1 MDHYPLK
8 PENMRAPAHLS
19 RAEIQQSLEELD
31 NKIKILQG
39 RAHATTADSNH
50 TYHEHI
56 AGLEKKRALLAQK
69 LEATQDETSNTWT
82 DIKNGLQNL
91 KDEIRNMLD

>member
-1 MDHYPLK
+1 
-8 PENMRAPAHLS
+8 MRAPAHLS

>member
-19 RAEIQQSLEELD
+19 RTEIQQSLEELD
-31 NKIKILQG
+31 GKIKILRG
-39 RAHATTADSNH
+39 RANATASDSKH

-56 AGLEKKRALLAQK
+56 AGLEQKRALLVSKLAQSDEK
-69 LEATQDETSNTWT
+69 GQDWWDELRKGVDNLKN
-82 DIKNGLQNL
+82 DIK
-91 KDEIRNMLD
+91 KMFD